1 MELFIITLEM
11 MALTFIIGFVVAGVI
26 KLIARSADSLELYS
40 TKKVQM
46 QRLARM
52 KRQRERT
59 LKALI
64 EKIESMDKVEIV
76 NHYYSEGQGASDFDL
91 MDYYYPRTAR
101 LRKGIK
107 KKLELDG
114 DETPEAKVKEILKET
129 KKNKH

>member
-1 MELFIITLEM
+1 MELLIITLEM

-46 QRLARM
+46 QRLARL

-59 LKALI
+59 MKDLI
-64 EKIESMDKVEIV
+64 AKIESMDKVEIV
-76 NHYYSEGQGASDFDL
+76 NHYYSEGQGSSDFDL

-107 KKLELDG
+107 HKLDLGEN
-114 DETPEAKVKEILKET
+114 ETPAMKAKEILKET